1 MNKETRFISNILFN
15 KEINLDFFPK
25 KNNHKFW
32 DKFVKIGSSHYV
44 IPALYFKLKERDFLK
59 LLNTE
64 LVSYLEEIYNQN
76 YNRNKELVKEVN
88 EISHLL
94 KSNNINHVFLKGSAL
109 VSSIYKESIGIRMV
123 GDIDILIAKDQI
135 HKAKNLLEISGYSP
149 IKYPFGPFF
158 KKNGKEKHLDRL
170 INKNK
175 LFAIELH
182 FKINDR
188 KIKHED
194 FLDSKKMINYN
205 FIPKTSNL
213 LFHSIIN
220 FQFNDYGSLRAT
232 FHFRTLFD
240 VFNLSKPDLT
250 HKISNFSH
258 LEKIKV
264 VMKNFDIVK
273 YNTPINLLFFE
284 CRFKLINLFHVFSLF
299 NKILIDVFLFL
310 SLSPL
315 IRLKQIIALIT
326 RGDYR
331 AYALKKLRIIK

>member
-1 MNKETRFISNILFN
+1 MNKETRFISDILFD

-32 DKFVKIGSSHYV
+32 DKFVKIASSHYV

-59 LLNTE
+59 LLNAE

-94 KSNNINHVFLKGSAL
+94 KTHSINHVFLKGSAL
-109 VSSIYKESIGIRMV
+109 VSSIYKQSIGVRMV

-135 HKAKNLLEISGYSP
+135 QKAKNLLELSSYSP
-149 IKYPFGPFF
+149 IKTPFETFF
-158 KKNGKEKHLDRL
+158 NINEKHLDRM

-182 FKINDR
+182 FKISDR
-188 KIKHED
+188 EIKNED

-220 FQFNDYGSLRAT
+220 FQLNDYGSLRAT

-240 VFNLSKPDLT
+240 VFNLSKPDLIN
-250 HKISNFSH
+250 KISNSSH

-264 VMKNFDIVK
+264 VMKNFNIIRF
-273 YNTPINLLFFE
+273 NTPFKLLFFE
-284 CRFKLINLFHVFSLF
+284 SRFKFINSFYIFSLF

-310 SLSPL
+310 SLSPK
-315 IRLKQIIALIT
+315 IRVKQIIALIN
-326 RGDYR
+326 RKDYR
-331 AYALKKLRIIK
+331 TYALKKIRIIK

>member
-1 MNKETRFISNILFN
+1 
-15 KEINLDFFPK
+15 
-25 KNNHKFW
+25 
-32 DKFVKIGSSHYV
+32 
-44 IPALYFKLKERDFLK
+44 
-59 LLNTE
+59 
-64 LVSYLEEIYNQN
+64 
-76 YNRNKELVKEVN
+76 
-88 EISHLL
+88 
-94 KSNNINHVFLKGSAL
+94 VFLKGAAL
-109 VSSIYKESIGIRMV
+109 VSSIYNESIGARMV

-135 HKAKNLLEISGYSP
+135 QKAKNLLELSSYSP
-149 IKYPFGPFF
+149 IKIPFEPFF
-158 KKNGKEKHLDRL
+158 NNNGKHLDRM

-182 FKINDR
+182 FKISDR
-188 KIKHED
+188 EIKHED

-220 FQFNDYGSLRAT
+220 FQLNDYGSLRAT

-284 CRFKLINLFHVFSLF
+284 CRFKLINSFYVFSLF

>member
-1 MNKETRFISNILFN
+1 MNKETRFISNILFD

-32 DKFVKIGSSHYV
+32 DRFVKTGSSHYV
-44 IPALYFKLKERDFLK
+44 IPALFFKLKERDFLK
-59 LLNTE
+59 LLNVE

-76 YNRNKELVKEVN
+76 YNRNIELLKEVN

-94 KSNNINHVFLKGSAL
+94 KTHSINHVFLKGAAL
-109 VSSIYKESIGIRMV
+109 VSSIYKESIGVRMV

-135 HKAKNLLEISGYSP
+135 QKAKNLLEFSSYSP
-149 IKYPFGPFF
+149 INIPFEPFF
-158 KKNGKEKHLDRL
+158 NNNGKHLDRM

-182 FKINDR
+182 FKISDR
-188 KIKHED
+188 EIKHED

-220 FQFNDYGSLRAT
+220 FQLNDYGSLRAT

-240 VFNLSKPDLT
+240 VFNLSKPDLI

-284 CRFKLINLFHVFSLF
+284 CRFKLINSFYVFSLF
-299 NKILIDVFLFL
+299 NKILIDVFLFI
-310 SLSPL
+310 SLSPE
-315 IRLKQIIALIT
+315 IRVKQIIALFNKK
-326 RGDYR
+326 DYR
-331 AYALKKLRIIK
+331 AYALKKLRITK

>member
-1 MNKETRFISNILFN
+1 MNKETRFISDILFG
-15 KEINLDFFPK
+15 KEINLDFFPI

-44 IPALYFKLKERDFLK
+44 IPTLYFKLKERDFLK

-76 YNRNKELVKEVN
+76 CNRNIELVKEVN

-94 KSNNINHVFLKGSAL
+94 KTHSINHVFLKGAAL
-109 VSSIYKESIGIRMV
+109 VSSIYKQSIGVRMV

-135 HKAKNLLEISGYSP
+135 QKAKNLLELSSYSP
-149 IKYPFGPFF
+149 IKIPFEPFF
-158 KKNGKEKHLDRL
+158 NNNGKHLDRM

-182 FKINDR
+182 FKISDR
-188 KIKHED
+188 EIKHED

-220 FQFNDYGSLRAT
+220 FQLNDYGSLRAT

-240 VFNLSKPDLT
+240 VFNLSKPDLIY
-250 HKISNFSH
+250 KISNFSN

-299 NKILIDVFLFL
+299 NKILIDLFLFL

>member
-1 MNKETRFISNILFN
+1 MNKETRFISDILFD

-25 KNNHKFW
+25 KNYHKFW
-32 DKFVKIGSSHYV
+32 DKFVKIASSHYV
-44 IPALYFKLKERDFLK
+44 IPALYFKLKERDFLR
-59 LLNTE
+59 LLNAE

-94 KSNNINHVFLKGSAL
+94 KTHSINHVFLKGSAL
-109 VSSIYKESIGIRMV
+109 VSSIYKQSIGVRMV
-123 GDIDILIAKDQI
+123 GDIDILIANNQI
-135 HKAKNLLEISGYSP
+135 QKAKNLLELFSYSP
-149 IKYPFGPFF
+149 IKTPFEPFF
-158 KKNGKEKHLDRL
+158 NYNEKHLDRM

-182 FKINDR
+182 FKITDR
-188 KIKHED
+188 EIKHED
-194 FLDSKKMINYN
+194 FIDSKKMINYI

-220 FQFNDYGSLRAT
+220 FQLNDYGSLRAA

-240 VFNLSKPDLT
+240 VFNLSKPDLIN
-250 HKISNFSH
+250 KISNSSH

-264 VMKNFDIVK
+264 IMKNFNIIRF
-273 YNTPINLLFFE
+273 NTPFKLFFFE
-284 CRFKLINLFHVFSLF
+284 SRFKFINSFYIFSLF

-310 SLSPL
+310 SLSPK
-315 IRLKQIIALIT
+315 IRVKQIVALIN
-326 RGDYR
+326 RKDYR
-331 AYALKKLRIIK
+331 TYALKKIRIIK

>member
-1 MNKETRFISNILFN
+1 
-15 KEINLDFFPK
+15 
-25 KNNHKFW
+25 
-32 DKFVKIGSSHYV
+32 
-44 IPALYFKLKERDFLK
+44 
-59 LLNTE
+59 
-64 LVSYLEEIYNQN
+64 LEEIYNQN
-76 YNRNKELVKEVN
+76 YNRNIELVKEVN

-94 KSNNINHVFLKGSAL
+94 KSNNINHVFLKGAAL
-109 VSSIYKESIGIRMV
+109 VSSIYKESIGVRMV
-123 GDIDILIAKDQI
+123 SDIDILIAKDKI
-135 HKAKNLLEISGYSP
+135 YDAKNLLESNGYIDIEKTFDHIPSS
-149 IKYPFGPFF
+149 K
-158 KKNGKEKHLDRL
+158 KHLDR
-170 INKNK
+170 IISNNK

-220 FQFNDYGSLRAT
+220 FQLNDYGSLRAT

-310 SLSPL
+310 SLSPK
-315 IRLKQIIALIT
+315 IRVKQIIALIT